1 VRLDV
6 RRIGA
11 LKEGEQVV
19 GNRTRVKVVKN
30 KMAAPFRETEFDVGY
45 GQGISRAGELIDLGV
60 EAGLLEKSGAWI
72 AHGGE
77 RLGNGREAA
86 KAYLLEHQDL
96 LRQLRTKLL
105 ERNGIGLGKTPAP
118 QEQTEKTEARPA
130 VAKKA
135 A

>member
-1 VRLDV
+1 
-6 RRIGA
+6 
-11 LKEGEQVV
+11 
-19 GNRTRVKVVKN
+19 VKN

-105 ERNGIGLGKTPAP
+105 ERNGIGGSKAAGD
-118 QEQTEKTEARPA
+118 EKADRGEKTDKADARPTA
-130 VAKKA
+130 AKKA